1 MAALATVYI
10 ESTLD
15 AFQSNKK
22 LADKAIAQLSDEQ
35 LRIALDPNVNSIAVI
50 MKHVAGNLISRWT
63 DFLIEDGEKPWR
75 GRDDEFIDTFRS
87 RQEILDRWEQGWN
100 CALGVIGKLTA
111 DDLQKTVTIRGVPHP
126 VPLAIQ
132 RSLAHIC
139 YHIGQIVQAARVLA
153 GDHWNTLTIARGQS
167 QQYNDANW
175 GKG

>member
-15 AFQSNKK
+15 AFQTNKNR
-22 LADKAIAQLSDEQ
+22 ADKAIAQLSDEQ

>member
-1 MAALATVYI
+1 MAALATIYI
-10 ESTLD
+10 QSTLD
-15 AFQSNKK
+15 AFQSNKT

-75 GRDDEFIDTFRS
+75 GRDDEFIDTFHS

-100 CALGVIGKLTA
+100 CALGVIGTLTA

-153 GDHWNTLTIARGQS
+153 GDHWNTLTIERGQS

>member
-1 MAALATVYI
+1 
-10 ESTLD
+10 
-15 AFQSNKK
+15 SNKK

-87 RQEILDRWEQGWN
+87 RQEILDRWEQGWS

-111 DDLQKTVTIRGVPHP
+111 DDLRKTVTIRGVPHP